1 MPGDITVFDVV
12 LGVCGVAGLIGLWIW
27 MIYELTRWQ

>member
-1 MPGDITVFDVV
+1 MPGDITAFDVV
-12 LGVCGVAGLIGLWIW
+12 LGIGGLVGLIGLWIW